1 MSTKAKKTKK
11 VTAKKKFWAFKALAN
26 NEGELTI
33 YGEIAD
39 SQSWWG
45 DGGEVTP
52 KGFKEELDALGDI
65 TTLNVYMNSG
75 GGDVFAGQAIYSQ
88 LKRHKATVNMHI
100 DGLAA
105 SIASVIAMAGDTIHM
120 PANAMMMIH
129 HPMSG
134 VWGNANEMRTMADT
148 LDKVCESI
156 QETYLAKATDL
167 EKDKLVELLDAE
179 TWLTA
184 QECLDLGLCDV
195 MDEEM
200 AIAASIRDFEIL
212 AKYKNTPKLM
222 LSTISTERMKAM
234 TPPNGTGPNCIG
246 CQQTNCANCP
256 CQCCKATD
264 CTNCPCQDCAA
275 ANCKGCPCLNCESDC
290 TVCPCCKCAKENCLG
305 CNETSENPAMAP
317 DEDMQMSQKAKALAL
332 LALEC
337 EL

>member
-1 MSTKAKKTKK
+1 MP
-11 VTAKKKFWAFKALAN
+11 N

-33 YGEIAD
+33 YGDIAD
-39 SQSWWG
+39 SQ
-45 DGGEVTP
+45 GGWFSNGNEVTP
-52 KGFKEELDALGDI
+52 TSFKAELDALGDI
-65 TTLNVYMNSG
+65 TTLNVYMNSP
-75 GGDVFAGQAIYSQ
+75 GGDVFAGQTIYSQ

-134 VWGNANEMRTMADT
+134 VYGNAHEMRAMADT

-156 QETYLAKATDL
+156 QETYLTKALDMKRKDL
-167 EKDKLVELLDAE
+167 AALLDAE

-195 MDEEM
+195 VGEEK
-200 AIAASIRDFEIL
+200 ALAASVRDFEIL
-212 AKYKNTPKLM
+212 AKYRNTPRFIAVKDDPPAPIPLIDPVEPD
-222 LSTISTERMKAM
+222 TTEDVA
-234 TPPNGTGPNCIG
+234 
-246 CQQTNCANCP
+246 
-256 CQCCKATD
+256 
-264 CTNCPCQDCAA
+264 
-275 ANCKGCPCLNCESDC
+275 
-290 TVCPCCKCAKENCLG
+290 
-305 CNETSENPAMAP
+305 
-317 DEDMQMSQKAKALAL
+317 KAKAI